1 MAVTLKMMRDEM
13 VTVLKKMNE
22 TSLNLKNG
30 ANQKWVCDITN
41 KNGVNFSSQSFVE
54 REHTSLQ
61 IKEGTRR
68 KFTTTRHLRQIR
80 PQPTRLSWL
89 PPSWDDRVRDHQQQ
103 AVKNCKTTKYLV
115 NLSIVI

>member
-1 MAVTLKMMRDEM
+1 MRNDE
-13 VTVLKKMNE
+13 TVLKKNE
-22 TSLNLKNG
+22 RDKSELKKMARIENG
-30 ANQKWVCDITN
+30 CVTLLI

-80 PQPTRLSWL
+80 LQPTRLSWL
-89 PPSWDDRVRDHQQQ
+89 PPSWDDRARDHQQQ
-103 AVKNCKTTKYLV
+103 AVKNYKTTKYLV